1 MNKIFSILF
10 VCLTIVTLTFSTS
23 AAVTSDFDFSIVDVN
38 NIGEINDTRF
48 WERANYMQ
56 AYVYPASSYYVGS
69 SDGNLTPHNAYI
81 PLQMPRYLTSPYSF
95 DEDMGDWPYI
105 NRLMSGIWYSSPNGD
120 TEVSL
125 QGAIITEYLSR
136 NGQFGGEFRYSF
148 SNVFN
153 GPDTSSL
160 NVLLVGDTY
169 SYKESHTF
177 GGTPNNVDVVGL
189 RITNPSQST
198 KPMVI
203 YVRGSMKWAG
213 RVTND
218 TIPHGAVT
226 IDTHLFLNP
235 GDSIVFDATLI
246 EGETGGVDP
255 ITTCFSGAVM
265 IRHSTNFDER
275 AIITETFND
284 YFSYGLNYSDTNY
297 GGIGYANDGVNGGF
311 SIVSAFNSQYWGTA
325 MENPNYGTLTITNN
339 GVYSTKYY
347 DTVEVNVPQELEWGG
362 LYDWLVGSFNAF
374 TSFEI
379 APGWSIGIIL
389 SVVVGLAVIMWILKI
404 FLGG

>member
-1 MNKIFSILF
+1 M
-10 VCLTIVTLTFSTS
+10 
-23 AAVTSDFDFSIVDVN
+23 
-38 NIGEINDTRF
+38 
-48 WERANYMQ
+48 
-56 AYVYPASSYYVGS
+56 
-69 SDGNLTPHNAYI
+69 
-81 PLQMPRYLTSPYSF
+81 
-95 DEDMGDWPYI
+95 
-105 NRLMSGIWYSSPNGD
+105 
-120 TEVSL
+120 
-125 QGAIITEYLSR
+125 
-136 NGQFGGEFRYSF
+136 
-148 SNVFN
+148 
-153 GPDTSSL
+153 
-160 NVLLVGDTY
+160 
-169 SYKESHTF
+169 
-177 GGTPNNVDVVGL
+177 
-189 RITNPSQST
+189 
-198 KPMVI
+198 
-203 YVRGSMKWAG
+203 
-213 RVTND
+213 
-218 TIPHGAVT
+218 
-226 IDTHLFLNP
+226 FLNP

-246 EGETGGVDP
+246 EGETDGVNP

-297 GGIGYANDGVNGGF
+297 EGIGDANDGVSGGF

-325 MENPNYGTLTITNN
+325 MQEPNYGTLTINNN

-347 DTVEVNVPQELEWGG
+347 DTVDVNVPQELEWGG